1 MAKTLKDYTDN
12 ELYAELERRGH
23 YDCFEVCVDD
33 LKSDESMYKWAEK
46 NELVGQL
53 MSGWQDN
60 VMIVFEYVEGVW
72 DALDDAAKDLGY
84 DPYEN
89 YEEE

>member
-33 LKSDESMYKWAEK
+33 LKTDDGIYPWAEK
-46 NELVGQL
+46 NGLIVQL
-53 MSGWQDN
+53 MLDWRDN
-60 VMIVFEYVEGVW
+60 VMNVLEYVDGIW
-72 DALDDAAKDLGY
+72 DALDDAAKNLGY